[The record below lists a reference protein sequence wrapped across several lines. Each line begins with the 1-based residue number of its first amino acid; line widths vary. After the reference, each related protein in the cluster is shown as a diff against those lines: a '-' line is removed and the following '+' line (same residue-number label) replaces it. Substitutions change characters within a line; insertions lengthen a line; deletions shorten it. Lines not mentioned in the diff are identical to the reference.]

1 LEGPEDTHRSG
12 PSSRL
17 PWIAFGLLC
26 AGLLTLFLV
35 YPTYPNYDSYYSLLW
50 AREIW
55 DGQKPVFDA
64 FRAPTEHPL
73 AILFSMF
80 LTPFGQGV
88 DRVVVFCAMASVA
101 ALGAGM
107 YQLGKLAFNRWVGL
121 VAGVLLVANWDL
133 ILLAVRGYL
142 DVTYMALVLWAA
154 VLETKR
160 RRRGWQTMLLLT
172 LAGTLRPEAW
182 VLCGLYGLWMAWD
195 GAHVLQD
202 GKVALR
208 AGLANVLTRRGITWL
223 ALGCVATGLWLA
235 TDTVVTG
242 NPLFSQ
248 TYTSGLAEEL
258 GRTQSP
264 LAIPFTT
271 ISFLR
276 GIDGLPLFIA
286 GLVGLLTTLWIVP
299 YRATMPLVL
308 LVAGIGTFFLLG
320 FGGFSVIDRYLLVPA
335 ALLLIFAAVLLV
347 GWTLMPEGR
356 VRTWWSRASLLGGL
370 GVVVVGVVNLQPNS
384 LANDLKFRGDAHK
397 DLVRVL
403 DQPQVRAALK
413 CGPLWTPNHK
423 LVPDSRWILD
433 AGNADVLPRSMLKPA
448 LFDTKVTGYDSPD
461 RRVARKAVP
470 DARGLFG
477 PDGKLEY
484 VTVKDGNGKAK
495 RDARGEVVKTVV
507 PNPTPTVT
515 RGVALLPTSRLALVR
530 QGYVF
535 VGDDRAF
542 DVIPPAGFRRIAT
555 STHYAVYASC
565 RP

>member
-26 AGLLTLFLV
+26 AALLALFLV
-35 YPTYPNYDSYYSLLW
+35 YPTYPNYDSYYALLW

-80 LTPFGQGV
+80 LTPLGQGA

-101 ALGAGM
+101 ALAAGM
-107 YQLGKLAFNRWVGL
+107 YQLAKIAFNRWVGL
-121 VAGVLLVANWDL
+121 VAGLLLVANYDL

-142 DVTYMALVLWAA
+142 DVTYMALVIWAA
-154 VLETKR
+154 VLETRR
-160 RRRGWQTMLLLT
+160 RRRGWPVLLLLT

-195 GAHVLQD
+195 GATGVRE
-202 GKVALR
+202 GIR
-208 AGLANVLTRRGITWL
+208 RVLTVRGIAWL
-223 ALGCVATGLWLA
+223 ALGCVATAIWLS
-235 TDTVVTG
+235 TDFVVTG

-258 GRTQSP
+258 GRTRGP
-264 LAIPFTT
+264 LEIPLVTVA
-271 ISFLR
+271 FLK

-286 GLVGLLTTLWIVP
+286 GLIGLVVTFWIVP
-299 YRATMPLVL
+299 RRSVMPLVL
-308 LVAGIGTFFLLG
+308 FVAGIGTFFLLG

-335 ALLLIFAAVLLV
+335 ALLLIFAAVLLA
-347 GWTLMPEGR
+347 GWTMMPAGR
-356 VRTWWSRASLLGGL
+356 VRTWWSRAALVGAV
-370 GVVVVGVVNLQPNS
+370 GVVVAAAINFNPNS
-384 LANDLKFRGDAHK
+384 QANDLRFRGDAHH
-397 DLVRVL
+397 DLVEVL
-403 DQPQVRAALK
+403 ERPVVRQALR

-433 AGNADVLPRSMLKPA
+433 VGNDAVLPRSMLKPA
-448 LFDTKVTGYDSPD
+448 LFDEGTTGYDSPD
-461 RRVARKAVP
+461 RVLARREAP
-470 DARGLFG
+470 SAAGLRR
-477 PDGKLEY
+477 PDGKLRY
-484 VTVKDGNGKAK
+484 VTVPGDDGRPVA
-495 RDARGEVVKTVV
+495 TVV
-507 PNPTPTVT
+507 PDPTPRIT
-515 RGVALLPTSRLALVR
+515 RGVALLPTSRLALIR

-535 VGDDRAF
+535 VGDDRAY
-542 DVIPPAGFRRIAT
+542 DSIPPAGFRRIAT

-565 RP
+565 

>member
-1 LEGPEDTHRSG
+1 MEGPEHTHRSG

-55 DGQKPVFDA
+55 DGQKPILDA

-73 AILFSMF
+73 AILFSMV

-101 ALGAGM
+101 ALAAGM
-107 YQLGKLAFNRWVGL
+107 YQLATLAFNRWIGL
-121 VAGVLLVANWDL
+121 VAGLLLVANWDL

-142 DVTYMALVLWAA
+142 DVPYMALVIWAA
-154 VLETKR
+154 VLETRR
-160 RRRGWQTMLLLT
+160 RRRGWPVLVLLT

-195 GAHVLQD
+195 GERSFKGGIA
-202 GKVALR
+202 R
-208 AGLANVLTRRGITWL
+208 VLTRRGIVWL
-223 ALGCVATGLWLA
+223 AFGCVAAAIWLT
-235 TDTVVTG
+235 TDFVVTG
-242 NPLFSQ
+242 DPLFSQ
-248 TYTSGLAEEL
+248 TYTSGLADEL

-276 GIDGLPLFIA
+276 GIDGLPLFVA
-286 GLVGLLTTLWIVP
+286 GVVGLLVTLWIVP
-299 YRATMPLVL
+299 RQAAMPVVL
-308 LVAGIGTFFLLG
+308 FVAGIGTFFLLG

-356 VRTWWSRASLLGGL
+356 IRTWWSRLSLLGGT
-370 GVVVVGVVNLQPNS
+370 GVVVVGVFNLQPNS
-384 LANDLKFRGDAHK
+384 LANDLKFRGDAHA

-403 DQPQVRAALK
+403 DAPQVRRALR

-433 AGNADVLPRSMLKPA
+433 AQNDAVLPRSMLKPP
-448 LFDTKVTGYDSPD
+448 LFDPEVTGYDSPD
-461 RRVARKAVP
+461 RQVARREAPSAQGLRRSDGRLLYTTVQGKGVVVP
-470 DARGLFG
+470 D
-477 PDGKLEY
+477 
-484 VTVKDGNGKAK
+484 
-495 RDARGEVVKTVV
+495 
-507 PNPTPTVT
+507 PTPKIT
-515 RGVALLPTSRLALVR
+515 RGVVLLPTSRLALIR
-530 QGYVF
+530 QGYVV

-555 STHYAVYASC
+555 STHYTVYASC
-565 RP
+565 